1 MANFLYDA
9 GRNLFLTGGV
19 NWASDAIRIGMV
31 KTTYTANQ
39 STHVVTGDLGANLS
53 AYAHITLTG
62 RTASAGVADAD
73 DHTFSTGAV
82 ASESIGSLVIWKSGA
97 TPSQCQLIAYIDTAT
112 GFPLTTNGA
121 PIDIIFDNGAN
132 KIFKL

>member
-1 MANFLYDA
+1 MSFLYDS

-19 NWASDAIRIGMV
+19 NWTGDSIRMAMV
-31 KTTYTANQ
+31 KSTYTANQ
-39 STHVVTGDLGANLS
+39 STHTVTGDIGANFS
-53 AYAHITLTG
+53 AYVHTPITG
-62 RTASAGVADAD
+62 RTAAAGVADAD
-73 DHTFSTGAV
+73 DHTFSTGATT
-82 ASESIGSLVIWKSGA
+82 SETINALVIWKSGGA
-97 TPSQCQLIAYIDTAT
+97 HPSQCQLIAYIDGAT